1 MEEITNEQRLKFISS
16 LFVTTGVQMTGKHSF
31 RYCPPGFLNDHL
43 RGPNFIDAVDNAI
56 NFCRQFDEFVSKQ
69 VEQKNQADKP

>member
-16 LFVTTGVQMTGKHSF
+16 LFVTHSVLMDGKHSY
-31 RYCPPGFLNDHL
+31 RYYPPGFLNEHL

-56 NFCRQFDEFVSKQ
+56 NFCRQFDKFVSKQ
-69 VEQKNQADKP
+69 AEESKND

>member
-16 LFVTTGVQMTGKHSF
+16 LFVTPRVTVHGKHSF
-31 RYCPPGFLNDHL
+31 SYCPPGFLNDHL

-56 NFCRQFDEFVSKQ
+56 NFCRQFDKFVSKQ
-69 VEQKNQADKP
+69 AEESKND

>member
-16 LFVTTGVQMTGKHSF
+16 LFVTRRALMDGKHS
-31 RYCPPGFLNDHL
+31 YKYYPPGFLNEHL